1 MNEEIKF
8 TENGVVIVK
17 TLTVTGEPMPEVSEE
32 KLLEAYKETILY
44 ALNKRAKHCMD
55 DLQANTN
62 DIRFKTCVSV
72 GYVRADKTFNVFN
85 NNTYEAMLE
94 AIQLTK
100 EDKFNEFTA
109 LQWGQLLKALV
120 WVKPTNA
127 GGYTFAQFFSY
138 VHEMGLEK
146 SIELYN
152 KK

>member
-1 MNEEIKF
+1 MN
-8 TENGVVIVK
+8 T
-17 TLTVTGEPMPEVSEE
+17 
-32 KLLEAYKETILY
+32 TISGKMQYL
-44 ALNKRAKHCMD
+44 
-55 DLQANTN
+55 N
-62 DIRFKTCVSV
+62 DIEIIQ
-72 GYVRADKTFNVFN
+72 FN